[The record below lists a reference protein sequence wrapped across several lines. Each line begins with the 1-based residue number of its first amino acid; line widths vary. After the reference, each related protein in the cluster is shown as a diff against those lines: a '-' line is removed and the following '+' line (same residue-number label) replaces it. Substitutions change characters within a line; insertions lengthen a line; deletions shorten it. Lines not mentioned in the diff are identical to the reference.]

1 MIDAVEGLLERI
13 EEDEMLVL
21 AGGVVLRLEVPATTA
36 NALKHR
42 VGERVRVL
50 TRLTFNM
57 NDGQFLLFGFATE
70 EERDCFAI
78 FTGISGIGPRKGLMI
93 LSQVEVAAFA
103 QAIVQNDVGYLGRIK
118 GIGKKTAERLVVE
131 LREKMVPY
139 VGVARTDGG
148 AATALPAEG
157 PVREAVEALIVL
169 GCRPA
174 VAEKAVGE
182 AVKELGE
189 GAATEDLV
197 RAGLRHR

>member
-36 NALKHR
+36 SALKHR

-139 VGVARTDGG
+139 VGVGRRDGLG
-148 AATALPAEG
+148 GTALPAEG

-174 VAEKAVGE
+174 VAEKAISE
-182 AVKELGE
+182 AVKELGD